1 LTTNS
6 FEKESRYAKTTSE
19 ENGIGVFLSRGY
31 EQMKMNTRFLPA
43 DRTEEEKMDSRFQ
56 PAGMTM
62 NPATD
67 PSPFISI

>member
-1 LTTNS
+1 
-6 FEKESRYAKTTSE
+6 
-19 ENGIGVFLSRGY
+19 
-31 EQMKMNTRFLPA
+31 MKMNTRFLPA
-43 DRTEEEKMDSRFQ
+43 DRTEEEEEEEEEKMDSRFQ